1 MGHITVCNTNLEE
14 AKDTARKFLKNVK
27 VKA

>member
-14 AKDTARKFLKNVK
+14 AKDIARKFLKEVR
-27 VKA
+27 VVS

>member
-1 MGHITVCNTNLEE
+1 VCNTNLEE
-14 AKDTARKFLKNVK
+14 AKATARKFLKDVK